1 MLNNVYGV
9 TNTQE
14 NEAKK
19 PNKCHYVNI
28 YVVSGNK
35 EDIFVKVMLARA
47 EIGVR

>member
-1 MLNNVYGV
+1 MADQIF
-9 TNTQE
+9 TQE

-35 EDIFVKVMLARA
+35 EDIFFKATLVRA
-47 EIGVR
+47 EM